1 MAYVSPETKA
11 RIAPVVRDIA
21 RQYGVK
27 VSIAVRNG
35 SALVLTIHSGK
46 IDFMNNRHSALTA
59 GSVNSAP
66 CTQTDYIQ
74 VNTYW
79 YKDHFT
85 GVALEFLDKVITAM
99 NDGNH
104 DNSDAQSDYFDVG
117 WYVNVNIGRWDKP
130 YVLVK

>member
-1 MAYVSPETKA
+1 MAYVSPEIKA

-27 VSIAVRNG
+27 ATLSVRNH
-35 SALVLTIHSGK
+35 SALVLNIRSGK
-46 IDFMNNRHSALTA
+46 IDFMNNHHSAMAA
-59 GSVNSAP
+59 GNVASAP
-66 CTQTDYIQ
+66 RTQTEYIQ

-85 GVALEFLDKVITAM
+85 GTALEFLEKVITAM

-104 DNSDAQSDYFDVG
+104 DNSDLQSDYFDVG
-117 WYVNVNIGRWDKP
+117 WYVNVNIGSWDRP